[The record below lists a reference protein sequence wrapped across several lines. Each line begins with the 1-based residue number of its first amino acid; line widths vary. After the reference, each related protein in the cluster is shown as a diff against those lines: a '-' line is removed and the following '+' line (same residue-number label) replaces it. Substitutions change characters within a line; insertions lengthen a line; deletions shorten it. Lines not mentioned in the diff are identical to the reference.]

1 MFTFTGHCNPFVI
14 LVLSVLQRPRAPSFA
29 ARIVL
34 HRIPAQVRR
43 KFDAWFE
50 IDLKLIAD
58 RLETVSFVFFVPHAF
73 VRIDAMGFLALV
85 FLAMWARVLLW
96 LIVLGLL
103 FLLFLARRGLL
114 GFLVLAFAR
123 LALLLAQAADGASA
137 IRGFGVFRFSVAVHH
152 HGVEE

>member
-1 MFTFTGHCNPFVI
+1 MFTSTCHCNPFVI
-14 LVLSVLQRPRAPSFA
+14 LVLSFLRRPRAPSFA

-34 HRIPAQVRR
+34 LRIPTQVRR

-58 RLETVSFVFFVPHAF
+58 RLEIVSLIFFVPHA
-73 VRIDAMGFLALV
+73 MGLLAVV

-123 LALLLAQAADGASA
+123 LALLLSASCRA
-137 IRGFGVFRFSVAVHH
+137 LTPSAPASSVKIVWSDVASCT
-152 HGVEE
+152 

>member
-1 MFTFTGHCNPFVI
+1 MFTFACHCNPFVI
-14 LVLSVLQRPRAPSFA
+14 LVLSFLRRPRAPSFA

-34 HRIPAQVRR
+34 LRIPAQVRR

-58 RLETVSFVFFVPHAF
+58 RLEAVSLIFFVPHAF
-73 VRIDAMGFLALV
+73 VRLDAMGLLAVV
-85 FLAMWARVLLW
+85 FLAMGARVLLW

-103 FLLFLARRGLL
+103 FFLFLARRGLL

-123 LALLLAQAADGASA
+123 LALLLRRAAVGASN
-137 IRGFGVFRFSVAVHH
+137 VS
-152 HGVEE
+152 

>member
-1 MFTFTGHCNPFVI
+1 MFTFTCHCNPFVI
-14 LVLSVLQRPRAPSFA
+14 LILSFLRHPRAPSFA

-34 HRIPAQVRR
+34 LRIPAQVRQ

-58 RLETVSFVFFVPHAF
+58 RLETVAFIFFVPHAF
-73 VRIDAMGFLALV
+73 VRLNAMEIFVVV

-103 FLLFLARRGLL
+103 FFHFLARRGLL

-123 LALLLAQAADGASA
+123 LAFLLRRAAVGAST
-137 IRGFGVFRFSVAVHH
+137 VS
-152 HGVEE
+152 